1 MGKRINVK
9 YHIFKNIQ
17 DDSPAFRHQIAMIM
31 DECGPEFAKKI
42 LWKTLRIE
50 AKGGAL
56 TADGS
61 RRRTPGGLYFHLAK
75 QHMTPEQRRAI
86 NNYKRKL
93 KSIGTVAFENEVL
106 RPKRDAR
113 IAAHQEWVVASQVA
127 KAERLAREAAQAQA
141 EAKAAEAAKKTTTRQ
156 NGKHKTP
163 QYGKPAILASR
174 LAALPP
180 EPAFDLPDDLPP
192 HLTAQARQ
200 LQSAVGVLRARVEE
214 LESKPPAKQ
223 VGLEMTRRLL
233 AKTEGQIAALLE
245 AYERSRSGEGVP

>member
-1 MGKRINVK
+1 MGKRRKVK

-17 DDSPAFRHQIAMIM
+17 DDSRAFRHQIAMIM

-86 NNYKRKL
+86 NYYKRKL

-106 RPKRDAR
+106 RPKQDAR
-113 IAAHQEWVVASQVA
+113 IAAHQESVVAAQAA
-127 KAERLAREAAQAQA
+127 KAEREALLAEQAAVAPPPPTKA
-141 EAKAAEAAKKTTTRQ
+141 NGTKKSAK
-156 NGKHKTP
+156 NKTP
-163 QYGKPAILASR
+163 QYGKPATLASR
-174 LAALPP
+174 LADLPP
-180 EPAFDLPDDLPP
+180 EPVSDLPDDLPP
-192 HLTAQARQ
+192 HLAAQARQ
-200 LQSAVGVLRARVEE
+200 LQSAVGVLRARVKE

-223 VGLEMTRRLL
+223 VGLEMTRKLL

-245 AYERSRSGEGVP
+245 AYARSRSGEGVP